1 MTEVQISLARILVV
15 LRSDSENVFT
25 RYGTLPVSFRA
36 QLVLRLCKWRRLITS
51 FALRVASAR
60 APALD
65 QGPGTFGSLLLFPCA
80 CASRGA
86 CTCRR
91 LFLVVLRGALP
102 LDPNDGVIVSL
113 ISD

>member
-1 MTEVQISLARILVV
+1 MTEVQISLARMLMV

-25 RYGTLPVSFRA
+25 RYGTLLFSFRA
-36 QLVLRLCKWRRLITS
+36 QLVLRLCKLRRLITS
-51 FALRVASAR
+51 FALGVASAS

-91 LFLVVLRGALP
+91 LFLVVLEERCP
-102 LDPNDGVIVSL
+102 LTRTAE
-113 ISD
+113 